1 MKSYLKEILYDNH
14 ALPITNQK
22 INTNNFVCLDFYNYY
37 LKNIKYF
44 SFGEKNPNKKFY
56 VINRTPGAGLFSNVT
71 YVLNQIK
78 LCKTLDF
85 IPIIDMQNFPTIYNE
100 KKKIEKN

>member
-22 INTNNFVCLDFYNYY
+22 INTSNFVLLDFYNHY

-44 SFGEKNPNKKFY
+44 SFGEKNPNKKSSQKSKNTSFR
-56 VINRTPGAGLFSNVT
+56 N
-71 YVLNQIK
+71 K
-78 LCKTLDF
+78 LYSKPRLPTL
-85 IPIIDMQNFPTIYNE
+85 
-100 KKKIEKN
+100 